1 MDINPRIKHKEEQYY
16 VAITTKVLR
25 RNIPEVLPP
34 LIPKITNWL
43 KAKTIEPKGPPFF
56 HYLQMEGEQLEV
68 EVGIPIGENISG
80 DENISVRKFPSGNYA
95 EATHMGNYSELY
107 KFHEQLHKWQREKG
121 IETIG
126 NCIEYYPIDPTL
138 EPDPQKWQ
146 TDVVIR
152 VKEN

>member
-1 MDINPRIKHKEEQYY
+1 METVPKIKFKEEQYY
-16 VAITTKVLR
+16 AAIAKKLLR
-25 RNIPEVLPP
+25 KDIPEELPP
-34 LIPKITNWL
+34 LIPKITSWL
-43 KAKTIEPKGPPFF
+43 KNKAIKPTGPPLF
-56 HYLQMEGEQLEV
+56 HYLQMEGEDLEV
-68 EVGIPIGENISG
+68 EVGIPVPGNIDG
-80 DENISVRKFPSGNYA
+80 DENIRIGKFPAGTYA

-107 KFHEQLHKWQREKG
+107 KFHEQLQKWQMEKG

-126 NCIEYYPIDPTL
+126 NCIEYYPTDPTL